1 MIFDLIIL
9 ICDDSYPKGLI
20 VAFSLKSVADDGGSA
35 KGNGTHEPANDS
47 TDGKTDGDL
56 DSSDNA
62 NMESKQVPENI
73 GKDDKSEKIPGDNV
87 DKEDQEKLAEKNGL
101 QNEGKETEDGEKPS
115 EGPTKEG
122 EENEEKSTAVIY
134 KDNMNVVLREDLKAV
149 FQKFGTVKVS
159 WCLLCVYH
167 F

>member
-9 ICDDSYPKGLI
+9 ICDSYPKGLI
-20 VAFSLKSVADDGGSA
+20 VAFSLKSMADDGVSA
-35 KGNGTHEPANDS
+35 KGNGSHELAHDS

-62 NMESKQVPENI
+62 NTETKQVPGNV

-87 DKEDQEKLAEKNGL
+87 DKEDEEKLAEKNGL

-115 EGPTKEG
+115 EGPTKVG
-122 EENEEKSTAVIY
+122 EENEEKSAAIIY
-134 KDNMNVVLREDLKAV
+134 KDNMNVVLREDLKGV